1 MNDVETSCDLGR
13 GPEDVLVCADGSVLT
28 GLEDG
33 RILRLSPDLSTMAEI
48 GNTDGRPLGLEHLP
62 DGRVLICDATR
73 GLLAMELETGLV
85 SVLVRDP
92 PPFCN
97 NAAVGADGTVYF
109 SSSSRRHPIEHST
122 RDVVE
127 ARPTGSLWQRA
138 PDGTCTCLLDELY
151 FANGVV
157 LAPDESHVLVAETG
171 AARVQRFWLA
181 GPRVGEAE
189 MFVDDLPALPDNMSV
204 GTDGQV
210 WVALVVPA
218 AASRAVWR
226 LPYPLRWLAVRV
238 VRNGPATQRLQ
249 AMALDWQGNVTR
261 QIDRADAGYHFVTGV
276 RKFGGALYLGS
287 IAENRIA
294 RLELE
299 ASHEV

>member
-1 MNDVETSCDLGR
+1 
-13 GPEDVLVCADGSVLT
+13 
-28 GLEDG
+28 
-33 RILRLSPDLSTMAEI
+33 
-48 GNTDGRPLGLEHLP
+48 
-62 DGRVLICDATR
+62 
-73 GLLAMELETGLV
+73 
-85 SVLVRDP
+85 
-92 PPFCN
+92 
-97 NAAVGADGTVYF
+97 
-109 SSSSRRHPIEHST
+109 
-122 RDVVE
+122 
-127 ARPTGSLWQRA
+127 
-138 PDGTCTCLLDELY
+138 
-151 FANGVV
+151 
-157 LAPDESHVLVAETG
+157 
-171 AARVQRFWLA
+171 
-181 GPRVGEAE
+181 

-238 VRNGPATQRLQ
+238 VRNGLATQRLQ
-249 AMALDWQGNVTR
+249 AIALDWQGNVTR